1 MLKYN
6 TKISHV
12 HFDTLECICEKRT
25 DSVKKEAKQRQKE
38 TFCCLLSSAD
48 RSAAD
53 SVQVIHAPL
62 GQNATK
68 TSAQTARQASKTDP

>member
-1 MLKYN
+1 MLKCN
-6 TKISHV
+6 TNISHV
-12 HFDTLECICEKRT
+12 HFDTLGCVCEKRT
-25 DSVKKEAKQRQKE
+25 DSVKKEE
-38 TFCCLLSSAD
+38 TEAVRNLSCLLSSAD

-62 GQNATK
+62 GHSGMK